1 MKFEQYIKRREKN
14 LKDRFISQLSYI
26 KTYKIEI
33 PFKELISGIKNLYYW
48 LPIIWSD
55 KDYGEFDTF
64 KILQS
69 KLKKQ
74 LKSLEKFSFNTE
86 FKFLGFYFFRRH
98 YDVIDEDLKYLKIA
112 INLMDKIY
120 LNNSLDKE
128 TYLRTYDDEWHEYH
142 KTEMHF
148 MPADSK
154 VVDKIKNLETS
165 INRQRQMDSI
175 LEDKDFIPVDFDD
188 VTMDVVNSLN
198 YKGNMLMESTVV
210 EDNLDTYFSQN
221 KLLYKKLSRNSKS
234 RVNIAI
240 DISKAKSEK
249 AKNLLY
255 KILNEK
261 VDRWSI

>member
-1 MKFEQYIKRREKN
+1 MNFDQYIKRREKN
-14 LKDRFISQLSYI
+14 LKDRFISQLSYL

-33 PFKELISGIKNLYYW
+33 PFNELINGIKNLYYW

-86 FKFLGFYFFRRH
+86 FNFFGFYFFRRH

-128 TYLRTYDDEWHEYH
+128 PYLRTYDEEWYEYH
-142 KTEMHF
+142 KTEWHF
-148 MPADSK
+148 MPTDSN
-154 VVDKIKNLETS
+154 VVNKIKNLETS

-198 YKGNMLMESTVV
+198 YKGNMLMESNLV

-221 KLLYKKLSRNSKS
+221 KLLYKKLSRKSKS
-234 RVNIAI
+234 RVNIAM
-240 DISKAKSEK
+240 DISTAKSKK